1 MQAGHASIPA
11 RAARGSGG
19 GGRGLKRKLE
29 LRPKR
34 HALIFGGIPSCCR
47 ECLGALLR
55 CVNICMYRA
64 HIAWKFKVKFIEYF
78 RGYAYPFHRTGAF
91 EPALCL
97 SIAMMW

>member
-34 HALIFGGIPSCCR
+34 HALIFGGIPTFLVIAPR
-47 ECLGALLR
+47 TLR
-55 CVNICMYRA
+55 DRPKAQTI
-64 HIAWKFKVKFIEYF
+64 
-78 RGYAYPFHRTGAF
+78 
-91 EPALCL
+91 
-97 SIAMMW
+97 

>member
-34 HALIFGGIPSCCR
+34 HALIFGGIPSSELPR
-47 ECLGALLR
+47 DTDRPKSGNHLAPPSGS
-55 CVNICMYRA
+55 
-64 HIAWKFKVKFIEYF
+64 
-78 RGYAYPFHRTGAF
+78 GSGQ
-91 EPALCL
+91 PA
-97 SIAMMW
+97 